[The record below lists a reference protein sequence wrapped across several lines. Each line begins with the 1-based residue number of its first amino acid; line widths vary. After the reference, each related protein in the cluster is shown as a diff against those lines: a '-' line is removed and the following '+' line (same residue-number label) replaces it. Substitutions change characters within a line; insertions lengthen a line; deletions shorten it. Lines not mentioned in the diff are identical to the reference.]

1 MFHAA
6 LLFALASASGAVAG
20 PQETPTPPPPGS
32 SAAVPAEGSWSGG
45 FETYLYLPEDDH
57 FLLPIFRADRG
68 PLHLE
73 GRYQYEDRHTGS
85 AWLGWTLEAGKKVHL
100 EVVPMA
106 GAVFGRTNGVAPG
119 LELTLSWK
127 SVELYSENEYV
138 FDLESKEGNYF
149 YSWSEL
155 SWHARPWLSLG
166 LSGQRTR
173 LYQSELAI
181 DRGLFVAVKRGPV
194 SLKAY
199 GFSLDGEAP
208 FAIVALGVD
217 F

>member
-1 MFHAA
+1 MVGRFRD
-6 LLFALASASGAVAG
+6 LPL
-20 PQETPTPPPPGS
+20 
-32 SAAVPAEGSWSGG
+32 PA
-45 FETYLYLPEDDH
+45 EDDH

-138 FDLESKEGNYF
+138 F
-149 YSWSEL
+149 
-155 SWHARPWLSLG
+155 
-166 LSGQRTR
+166 
-173 LYQSELAI
+173 
-181 DRGLFVAVKRGPV
+181 
-194 SLKAY
+194 
-199 GFSLDGEAP
+199 GFKLDGEAP